1 MFMVTD
7 VNTRSVGL
15 VRPGGDETAN
25 KFIGDVTISGS
36 SLFSAASRWCP
47 VEGGRPA
54 DLKSVIEGGKAFLNP
69 DMSCEST
76 DHIFCQSVSLQPM
89 ALSVDT
95 PRLAFMQ

>member
-1 MFMVTD
+1 MCTNHIIKTYFLGGVD
-7 VNTRSVGL
+7 NRILYS
-15 VRPGGDETAN
+15 RPGGDETAN

-69 DMSCEST
+69 DMCEST
-76 DHIFCQSVSLQPM
+76 DHIFCQSQPVP
-89 ALSVDT
+89 ST
-95 PRLAFMQ
+95 GCHSRYR